1 MIRIGLTTASLI
13 IRYEVPSQDAQPYR
27 EGERLRRQGLCR
39 GLGACSPAATS
50 RDGVG
55 HVTGMWDRRAGM
67 GAYSVPEHIRATR
80 PRGTMV
86 KAISGHHCACEYR
99 SAAEGG
105 RRRTRMGRC
114 VGKIEEGRGY
124 VPNSGRA
131 SGSEITTPGSGDW
144 AVALSASA
152 PVRGLLG
159 EHFHADDA
167 DRIWALAR
175 VSCVRGVTPA
185 RDARRVWEQS
195 ALSLA
200 LPSVALGERD
210 RGGPPGALGRR
221 QGPVLASGR
230 ALAEASSRLV
240 AARGRVVGS
249 GSLPD
254 DLAGK
259 GYRLGATHCDQTS
272 LPVAY
277 DALGGSPLACRIAGG
292 GLPGEASLADLVA
305 DVPPGGVPWPAGSGS
320 RGAANV
326 ELLSSGNNDYIMP
339 PREGLRAREDAVA
352 EMDLRERLGWARGRK
367 ATVVEREGR
376 DAGGGR
382 RVLVLRDCDQAAP
395 GRANYLRYLAQGRKG
410 YAEDGFASAE
420 PFFGVCVPRASL
432 ADATAE
438 QVWDHYKRRWAI
450 ETYYDWPENGMG
462 LRGLCQRDYCRAQG
476 LAFVCLVASLVRRE
490 LADLVGGRLPGR
502 TVDEAL
508 LDARLVK
515 AHLRAGRWGCCN
527 CKGSVR
533 RLFDT
538 LGVPLEARFPIPAPA
553 HT

>member
-1 MIRIGLTTASLI
+1 
-13 IRYEVPSQDAQPYR
+13 
-27 EGERLRRQGLCR
+27 
-39 GLGACSPAATS
+39 
-50 RDGVG
+50 
-55 HVTGMWDRRAGM
+55 M
-67 GAYSVPEHIRATR
+67 GAYSVPEHIRAMK

-86 KAISGHHCACEYR
+86 KAISGHYYVYEYR
-99 SAAEGG
+99 SVTEGG

-131 SGSEITTPGSGDW
+131 SGSEITTLEFGDW

-167 DRIWALAR
+167 DRIWALACMF
-175 VSCVRGVTPA
+175 CVRGVTPA

-200 LPSVALGERD
+200 LPSVALGERAVGELLD
-210 RGGPPGALGRR
+210 ALGRR
-221 QGPVLASGR
+221 QGPVLAFER

-240 AARGRVVGS
+240 AVDGHVVGS
-249 GSLPD
+249 GSLLN

-259 GYRLGATHCDQTS
+259 GYRFGATHCDQMN
-272 LPVAY
+272 LLMAY
-277 DALGGSPLACRIAGG
+277 DALGGSPLACRIVEG
-292 GLPGEASLADLVA
+292 GLLDKASLADLVA
-305 DVPPGGVPWPAGSGS
+305 DVPLDGVLWLVDSGFHS
-320 RGAANV
+320 AANV

-339 PREGLRAREDAVA
+339 LHKGLRACKDAVA
-352 EMDLRERLGWARGRK
+352 EMDLRERFSWARGRK
-367 ATVVEREGR
+367 ATVVEWKEH

-382 RVLVLRDCDQAAP
+382 RVLVLRDRDQAAVE
-395 GRANYLRYLAQGRKG
+395 RANYLRYLAQGRKG
-410 YAEDGFASAE
+410 HAEDGFASAE
-420 PFFGVCVPRASL
+420 PFFGVCVLQTSL

-438 QVWDHYKRRWAI
+438 QVWDHHERRWA
-450 ETYYDWPENGMG
+450 TGAHCDWPEGGMG

>member
-1 MIRIGLTTASLI
+1 
-13 IRYEVPSQDAQPYR
+13 
-27 EGERLRRQGLCR
+27 
-39 GLGACSPAATS
+39 
-50 RDGVG
+50 
-55 HVTGMWDRRAGM
+55 M
-67 GAYSVPEHIRATR
+67 GAYSVPEHIRAMK

-86 KAISGHHCACEYR
+86 KAISGHYYVYEYR
-99 SAAEGG
+99 SVTEGG

-131 SGSEITTPGSGDW
+131 SGSEITTLEFGDW

-159 EHFHADDA
+159 EHFHAGDA
-167 DRIWALAR
+167 DRIWALACMF
-175 VSCVRGVTPA
+175 CVRGVTPA

-200 LPSVALGERD
+200 LPSVALGERAVGELLD
-210 RGGPPGALGRR
+210 ALGRR
-221 QGPVLASGR
+221 QGPVLAFER

-240 AARGRVVGS
+240 AACGRVVGS

-259 GYRLGATHCDQTS
+259 GYRFGATHCDQTS
-272 LPVAY
+272 LLMAY
-277 DALGGSPLACRIAGG
+277 DALGGSPLACRIVEG
-292 GLPGEASLADLVA
+292 GLPGKASLADLVA
-305 DVPPGGVPWPAGSGS
+305 DVPLDGVLWLVDSGFHS
-320 RGAANV
+320 AANV

-339 PREGLRAREDAVA
+339 LHKGPGACKGAVA
-352 EMDLRERLGWARGRK
+352 EMDLRERFGWARGRK
-367 ATVVEREGR
+367 ATVVEWKEH

-382 RVLVLRDCDQAAP
+382 RVLVLRDCNQAAVE
-395 GRANYLRYLAQGRKG
+395 RANYLRYLAQGRKG
-410 YAEDGFASAE
+410 YTEDGFASAE
-420 PFFGVCVPRASL
+420 PFFGVCVLQTSL

-438 QVWDHYKRRWAI
+438 QVWDHHERRRA
-450 ETYYDWPENGMG
+450 TGAHCDWPEGGMG
-462 LRGLCQRDYCRAQG
+462 LRGLCQRDHCRAQG

-508 LDARLVK
+508 LDARLAE
-515 AHLRAGRWGCCN
+515 AHLRAGRWGCRDRE
-527 CKGSVR
+527 GSVR
-533 RLFDT
+533 RLFDAP
-538 LGVPLEARFPIPAPA
+538 GVPLEARFPIPAPA